1 MTNPSSQPES
11 VDSEKN
17 EVIVRVSAEKHEYV
31 KGSKLVSILVA
42 VTLAYFLAMLDTSIV
57 ATAIPRITTQFHSL
71 SDVGWYG
78 SAYQLASCSLQP
90 LGGRIYT
97 NFSTKASF
105 PYVHTIT
112 RPWIHHG
119 GSYPATDMVDL
130 SQWTFLGFFLVFE
143 IGSVIC
149 GAAKSSA
156 MFTVGRAFAGMGA
169 SGILNGSLTI
179 WTASVPPER
188 LPVLQSALVAIGQLG
203 VALGPLL
210 GGALTQFTTW
220 RWCFY
225 INLPVGAVVAALLL
239 LIRIPEMTQKQ
250 GIQFLRIGSL
260 IRILDLVGF
269 AIFAPAAVMFF
280 IALEFGGNRYA
291 WGSAQVIG
299 LLCGAVVTFAIFLAW
314 EWKKGSEAMI
324 PFALLKVRIQWCASL
339 LMFAFLGMMFVVAYY
354 LPIYLQAVKGDSPF
368 MSGVHNLPTILS
380 QVVMVLV
387 GGVVVQ
393 RIGYYLPSVV
403 LGTTLASV
411 GSGLLST
418 LQVSTPVGRWVG
430 YQVIYGLGVGMVVQM
445 PFIAIQTLIPRPNIP
460 SALAI
465 LIFTQYFGAAL
476 FVTTAQS
483 IFNNSMRETLSE
495 TSPEVD
501 VNKIMAGGATAVR
514 SLVSG
519 EQLEKVLAAYSLSVD
534 RVMYLASAL
543 GAVAFG
549 FGCGLGWKDI
559 RTGRQQVTPKDR
571 GRKGDEEQTPVVS
584 E

>member
-1 MTNPSSQPES
+1 MTKPPSQPENM
-11 VDSEKN
+11 DPEKN
-17 EVIVRVSAEKHEYV
+17 EAIVRVSAETHEHI

-57 ATAIPRITTQFHSL
+57 ATAIPRITTEFHSL
-71 SDVGWYG
+71 SDIGWYG
-78 SAYQLASCSLQP
+78 SAYQLASCALQP
-90 LGGRIYT
+90 LSGRIYT
-97 NFSTKASF
+97 NFSTK
-105 PYVHTIT
+105 
-112 RPWIHHG
+112 
-119 GSYPATDMVDL
+119 
-130 SQWTFLGFFLVFE
+130 WTFLAFFLVFE

-156 MFTVGRAFAGMGA
+156 MFTIGRAFAGMGA

-179 WTASVPPER
+179 WTASVPAER
-188 LPVLQSALVAIGQLG
+188 LPVLQSTLVAIGQLG

-225 INLPVGAVVAALLL
+225 INLPVGAVVGALLP
-239 LIRIPEMTQKQ
+239 LIRIPEMTEKQ
-250 GIQFLRIGSL
+250 GLNIIRNGSL

-280 IALEFGGNRYA
+280 LALEFGGNRYA
-291 WGSAQVIG
+291 WDSSQVIG
-299 LLCGAVVTFAIFLAW
+299 LLCGAVVTFAVFLAW

-324 PFALLKVRIQWCASL
+324 PFALLRVRIQCCASL

-387 GGVVVQ
+387 GGFVVQ
-393 RIGYYLPSVV
+393 RIRYYLPSVL

-418 LQVSTPVGRWVG
+418 LQISTSVGRWVG

-483 IFNNSMRETLSE
+483 IFNNSMRTVLSE
-495 TSPEVD
+495 TAPGVD
-501 VNKIMAGGATAVR
+501 IEKIMTGGATAVR

-519 EQLEKVLAAYSLSVD
+519 QQLHEVLAAYAISVD
-534 RVMYLASAL
+534 RVMYLAASL
-543 GAVAFG
+543 GVVAFS
-549 FGCGLGWKDI
+549 FGCGLGRKDI
-559 RTGRQQVTPKDR
+559 RKGRR
-571 GRKGDEEQTPVVS
+571 
-584 E
+584 

>member
-1 MTNPSSQPES
+1 MADPLPQPENS
-11 VDSEKN
+11 DTEKN
-17 EVIVRVSAEKHEYV
+17 EIAIKVSAEAHEYV
-31 KGSKLVSILVA
+31 KGSRLASILVA

-57 ATAIPRITTQFHSL
+57 ATAIPRITTEFHSL

-90 LGGRIYT
+90 LSGRIYT
-97 NFSTKASF
+97 NFSTK
-105 PYVHTIT
+105 
-112 RPWIHHG
+112 
-119 GSYPATDMVDL
+119 
-130 SQWTFLGFFLVFE
+130 WTFLGFFLVFE
-143 IGSVIC
+143 FGSAIC

-179 WTASVPPER
+179 WTASVSPQK
-188 LPVLQSALVAIGQLG
+188 LPVLQSTLVAIGQLG

-225 INLPVGAVVAALLL
+225 INLPVGAVVGALLL
-239 LIRIPEMTQKQ
+239 LIQIPEITQKQ
-250 GIQFLRIGSL
+250 GLQILRNGGL

-269 AIFAPAAVMFF
+269 IIFAPAAVMFF
-280 IALEFGGNRYA
+280 LALEFGGNRYA
-291 WGSAQVIG
+291 WDSSIVIG
-299 LLCGAVVTFAIFLAW
+299 LLCGSVATFAVFLVW
-314 EWKKGSEAMI
+314 EWRKGPEAMV
-324 PFALLKVRIQWCASL
+324 PFELLRVRIQWCASL

-380 QVVMVLV
+380 QVIMVLV
-387 GGVVVQ
+387 GGFVVQ
-393 RIGYYLPSVV
+393 RIGYYLPSVI

-418 LQVSTPVGRWVG
+418 LQVSTSVGRWVG

-476 FVTTAQS
+476 FVTSAQS
-483 IFNNSMRETLSE
+483 IFNNSMRTILSK
-495 TSPEVD
+495 TAPEVD
-501 VNKIMAGGATAVR
+501 IESIMASGATAVR
-514 SLVSG
+514 SLVFG
-519 EQLEKVLAAYSLSVD
+519 QELDKVLVAYARSVD
-534 RVMYLASAL
+534 CVMYLAAAL
-543 GAVAFG
+543 GAVALG

-559 RTGRQQVTPKDR
+559 RKGRR
-571 GRKGDEEQTPVVS
+571 ESAEEKHAGGV
-584 E
+584 

>member
-1 MTNPSSQPES
+1 MTDLPPNAENS
-11 VDSEKN
+11 DTEKKD
-17 EVIVRVSAEKHEYV
+17 IDIHVSAEKHEYV
-31 KGSKLVSILVA
+31 KGSRLASILVA

-57 ATAIPRITTQFHSL
+57 ATAIPRITTEFHSL

-90 LGGRIYT
+90 LSGRIYT
-97 NFSTKASF
+97 NFSTK
-105 PYVHTIT
+105 
-112 RPWIHHG
+112 
-119 GSYPATDMVDL
+119 
-130 SQWTFLGFFLVFE
+130 WTFLGFFLVFE

-179 WTASVPPER
+179 WTASVPPEK
-188 LPVLQSALVAIGQLG
+188 LPVLQSTLVAIGQLG

-210 GGALTQFTTW
+210 GGALTEYTIW

-225 INLPVGAVVAALLL
+225 INLPVGAVVGALLL
-239 LIRIPEMTQKQ
+239 LIRIPEMTQKH
-250 GIQFLRIGSL
+250 GLHILRNGGL

-269 AIFAPAAVMFF
+269 IIFAPAAVMFF

-291 WGSAQVIG
+291 WDSSVVIG
-299 LLCGAVVTFAIFLAW
+299 LLCGAVATFAVFLIW
-314 EWKKGSEAMI
+314 EWRKGSEAMI
-324 PFALLKVRIQWCASL
+324 PFALLGVRIQWCASL

-354 LPIYLQAVKGDSPF
+354 LPIYLQAVKADSPF
-368 MSGVHNLPTILS
+368 MSGVHNLLAILS
-380 QVVMVLV
+380 QVVMVLI
-387 GGVVVQ
+387 GGFVVQ
-393 RIGYYLPSVV
+393 RIGYYLPSVMV
-403 LGTTLASV
+403 GATLASI

-418 LQVSTPVGRWVG
+418 LQVSTSVGRWVG

-476 FVTTAQS
+476 FVTSAQT
-483 IFNNSMRETLSE
+483 IFNNSMRTILSI
-495 TSPEVD
+495 TAPEV
-501 VNKIMAGGATAVR
+501 NIEIIMAGGATAVR

-519 EQLEKVLAAYSLSVD
+519 QELDKVLYAYAKSVD
-534 RVMYLASAL
+534 HVMYLAAAL

-559 RTGRQQVTPKDR
+559 RKGRRQATRVNTEENNGGELQVSR
-571 GRKGDEEQTPVVS
+571 E
-584 E
+584 

>member
-1 MTNPSSQPES
+1 MTNPLQPEN

-17 EVIVRVSAEKHEYV
+17 EIAVRVSADQHEYV
-31 KGSKLVSILVA
+31 TGSKLVSILVA

-57 ATAIPRITTQFHSL
+57 ATAIPRITTEFHSL

-90 LGGRIYT
+90 LSGRIYT
-97 NFSTKASF
+97 NFSTK
-105 PYVHTIT
+105 
-112 RPWIHHG
+112 
-119 GSYPATDMVDL
+119 
-130 SQWTFLGFFLVFE
+130 WTFLGFFLVFQ

-149 GAAKSSA
+149 GVAKSSA
-156 MFTVGRAFAGMGA
+156 VFTIGRAFAGMGA

-188 LPVLQSALVAIGQLG
+188 LPVLQSTLVAIGQLG

-210 GGALTQFTTW
+210 GGALTQYTTW

-225 INLPVGAVVAALLL
+225 INLPVGAVVAALLVL
-239 LIRIPEMTQKQ
+239 MQIPEMTEKQ
-250 GIQFLRIGSL
+250 GALVLRNGGL

-280 IALEFGGNRYA
+280 LALEFGGNRYA
-291 WGSAQVIG
+291 WNSAEVIG
-299 LLCGAVVTFAIFLAW
+299 LLCGAVVAFVVFLVW
-314 EWKKGSEAMI
+314 EWKKGADAMI
-324 PFALLKVRIQWCASL
+324 PFALLRVRIQWCASL
-339 LMFAFLGMMFVVAYY
+339 LMFGFLGMMFVVAYY

-387 GGVVVQ
+387 GGFVVQ

-403 LGTTLASV
+403 LGTALASV

-418 LQVSTPVGRWVG
+418 LQVSTSVSRWVG

-445 PFIAIQTLIPRPNIP
+445 PFIAIQTLIPRPKIP

-483 IFNNSMRETLSE
+483 IFNNSMRTTLFETA
-495 TSPEVD
+495 PAVD
-501 VNKIMAGGATAVR
+501 VEKIMAGGATAVR

-519 EQLEKVLAAYSLSVD
+519 QQLDEVLVAYAVSVD
-534 RVMYLASAL
+534 RVMYLAAAL
-543 GAVAFG
+543 GALAFG

-559 RTGRQQVTPKDR
+559 RKGRRQVTRKDER
-571 GRKGDEEQTPVVS
+571 AKVDEETPVVS

>member
-1 MTNPSSQPES
+1 MTDPPSQPES

-57 ATAIPRITTQFHSL
+57 ATAIPRITTEFHSL
-71 SDVGWYG
+71 ADVGWYG

-90 LGGRIYT
+90 LSGRIYT
-97 NFSTKASF
+97 NFSTK
-105 PYVHTIT
+105 
-112 RPWIHHG
+112 
-119 GSYPATDMVDL
+119 
-130 SQWTFLGFFLVFE
+130 WTFLGFFLVFE

-156 MFTVGRAFAGMGA
+156 MFTIGRAFAGMGA

-179 WTASVPPER
+179 WTASVSPER
-188 LPVLQSALVAIGQLG
+188 LPVLQSTLVAIGQLG

-210 GGALTQFTTW
+210 GGALTQYTTW

-225 INLPVGAVVAALLL
+225 INLPVGAVVGALLS

-250 GIQFLRIGSL
+250 GFSILRNGGL
-260 IRILDLVGF
+260 IHTLDLVGF
-269 AIFAPAAVMFF
+269 SIFAPAAVMFF

-291 WGSAQVIG
+291 WDSGTVIG
-299 LLCGAVVTFAIFLAW
+299 LLCGAVAAFAVFLVW
-314 EWKKGSEAMI
+314 EWKKGPEAMI
-324 PFALLKVRIQWCASL
+324 PFALLRARIQWCASL

-387 GGVVVQ
+387 GGFVVQ

-418 LQVSTPVGRWVG
+418 LTVSTPVGRWVG
-430 YQVIYGLGVGMVVQM
+430 YQVIYGVGVGMVVQM

-483 IFNNSMRETLSE
+483 IFNNSMRTTLSE
-495 TSPEVD
+495 SAPGVD
-501 VNKIMAGGATAVR
+501 IEKIMAGGATAVR

-519 EQLEKVLAAYSLSVD
+519 QQLDEVLTAYAVSVD
-534 RVMYLASAL
+534 RVMYIAAAL

-559 RTGRQQVTPKDR
+559 RKGRRQVTQADEAE
-571 GRKGDEEQTPVVS
+571 KGSREHTP